1 MNHRRL
7 AAIVL
12 VAAFAVFG
20 ATQAFAR
27 GHDITGYPGQLTRI
41 DLNGYVLETTY
52 TLGNNTGNTFRQ
64 TYHADGKFG
73 ADCVSGP
80 FAPCHVD
87 SNYTAMPIAKD
98 QVMVTWFDTNDAG
111 DIGVLN
117 DVFLFNFKTGIVS
130 DVAPGTTHPGSLG
143 TVKVLQ
149 TGAAQLP

>member
-12 VAAFAVFG
+12 VATFAVFG

-27 GHDITGYPGQLTRI
+27 GHDITGYPEQLTRI
-41 DLNGYVLETTY
+41 DLNGYVLETNY

-64 TYHADGKFG
+64 TYLADGKFG

-98 QVMVTWFDTNDAG
+98 QVMVTWFDDE
-111 DIGVLN
+111 GVLN
-117 DVFLFNFKTGIVS
+117 DVFLFNFKTGTVS

-143 TVKVLQ
+143 TVTVLHK
-149 TGAAQLP
+149 GAARLP